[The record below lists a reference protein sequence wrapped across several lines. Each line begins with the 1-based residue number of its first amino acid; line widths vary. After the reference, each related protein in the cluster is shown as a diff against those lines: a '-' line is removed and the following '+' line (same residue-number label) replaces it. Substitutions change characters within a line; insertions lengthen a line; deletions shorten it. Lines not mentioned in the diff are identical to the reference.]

1 MRLNFIQVGSRGMT
15 ECPILPADTT
25 LRSLVRIDFF
35 KARKNCKMRVYKTMN
50 RFALSAA
57 VLASALY
64 IHHSAMA
71 QTIALD
77 PGQRPE
83 DERNGWLPY
92 AFSTDTLGT
101 TIGAAAF
108 STGKFRQPQS
118 SLFGTAFASSNDSW
132 GIVGAVNN
140 IRLPGAQRRFLDSF
154 LLVGHF
160 ADSRFY
166 VDLDKNTSQA
176 KAGKGQ
182 EARAPAE
189 QLIERPAKHRI
200 IFKED
205 ARARIPA

>member
-1 MRLNFIQVGSRGMT
+1 
-15 ECPILPADTT
+15 
-25 LRSLVRIDFF
+25 
-35 KARKNCKMRVYKTMN
+35 
-50 RFALSAA
+50 
-57 VLASALY
+57 
-64 IHHSAMA
+64 
-71 QTIALD
+71 
-77 PGQRPE
+77 
-83 DERNGWLPY
+83 LPY